1 MSDLNYRMKN
11 IRDEAFKKKKEE
23 SNAIYSKMLKHKVE
37 ASARYGWDR
46 IMEIISPDLR
56 KRFFRQQQLLTN
68 SLLEN
73 DPDEIIKQSE
83 GMMRGITALVEYVS
97 EQGFEELD
105 PNIWITKHHKLG
117 VQILIALDRDALAK
131 CAAICQAEPPSLYFS
146 INEIFCMVPEDTF
159 DVKKRFKENFG
170 DVRIVS
176 RKPIDIDK
184 ESQRFIEDEIL
195 Y

>member
-23 SNAIYSKMLKHKVE
+23 SNAIYSKMLKHKAE

-46 IMEIISPDLR
+46 IIEIISPDLR

-68 SLLEN
+68 SLMEN

-97 EQGFEELD
+97 EQGFQELD

-159 DVKKRFKENFG
+159 DIKKRFKENFG
-170 DVRIVS
+170 DVTIVS

-184 ESQRFIEDEIL
+184 ESQSFIEDEIL

>member
-184 ESQRFIEDEIL
+184 ESQNFIEDEIL

>member
-1 MSDLNYRMKN
+1 MSNLEYRMKN
-11 IRDEAFKKKKEE
+11 IRDESFKKKKEE
-23 SNAIYSKMLKHKVE
+23 ANAVYSKMLKLKAE

-56 KRFFRQQQLLTN
+56 KRFYRQQMLLTN

-83 GMMRGITALVEYVS
+83 GMMRGIEKLTQYVS

-105 PNIWITKHHKLG
+105 ENIWITKHKKLG
-117 VQILIALDRDALAK
+117 VQILIALDQDALAK

-146 INEIFCMVPEDTF
+146 INEIFCMIPEETF
-159 DVKKRFKENFG
+159 DIKKRFKESFG
-170 DVRIVS
+170 DVTILS

-184 ESQRFIEDEIL
+184 ESQNFIEDEIL